1 MIRNKGFT
9 LIELMIVIAI
19 LGILLA
25 IAIPA
30 YQDYTVRTR
39 TSECFNLQAPVK
51 LQISEFYISN
61 GSMPVSADVTPNRTT
76 PYCRAGAY
84 LDTQRTVDQAD
95 ILIQVDGDGVGAPGA
110 LDFDANMTA
119 YGCFEQNGDV
129 EWTCHYQRAVL
140 TNYNGRFLPASRRL
154 ATDPGR
160 SADCTT
166 NR

>member
-51 LQISEFYISN
+51 LQISEYYISN
-61 GSMPVSADVTPNRTT
+61 GSMPVVDDVTPNRTT
-76 PYCRAGAY
+76 RYCFAGDY
-84 LDTQRTVDQAD
+84 ERVNAD
-95 ILIQVDGDGVGAPGA
+95 VGEILIRVDGEGVGAPGGF
-110 LDFDANMTA
+110 DFDANMTG
-119 YGCFEQNGDV
+119 YGCFNENGDV
-129 EWTCHYQRAVL
+129 EWTCHYENAVA
-140 TNYNGRFLPASRRL
+140 TDYNGRFLPASCRR
-154 ATDPGR
+154 ATDPGP
-160 SADCTT
+160 SANCTQ
-166 NR
+166 R